1 MELLVNMQTR
11 DLHVVKED
19 MLSCYGH
26 LIAMLVTQEDG
37 EEDEEDEVE

>member
-1 MELLVNMQTR
+1 
-11 DLHVVKED
+11 

-37 EEDEEDEVE
+37 EEDEEDEVEWSEKY